1 MALPPQHLHAPGCAA
16 PLGGQCTCEPRPVS
30 AGGDNP
36 AASFLV
42 GGQRYEES
50 LTGWEIDDNLLAVLA
65 NGGQTPVNQKP
76 DQKPPDDPTKR
87 PKGQSK
93 IARGPDPEREDAIPI
108 GLLIALVVIFGFVVL
123 AARPQL
129 ASAPELAWIAC
140 LSIIAMV
147 VIGVVDR
154 VLRYLSR

>member
-30 AGGDNP
+30 ASGDNP

-65 NGGQTPVNQKP
+65 NGGQTPV
-76 DQKPPDDPTKR
+76 DQKPPDPTKR

-93 IARGPDPEREDAIPI
+93 IARSPDEREDAIPI

-129 ASAPELAWIAC
+129 ASSPELAWVAC
-140 LSIIAMV
+140 LSILAMV

-154 VLRYLSR
+154 ILRYLSR